1 MREKIIDTA
10 IEEFTKNGLKFTMND
25 VAKALGISKKTIYT
39 VFESKQD
46 VLMAIADRYARDFT
60 DMRQEIE
67 ADTELDTME
76 KLERLFCAIPTKYY
90 NIGLSRIFELAQKYP
105 KQYKYLM
112 EAVSQGWAL
121 AEQYLE
127 KGIREG
133 KIRKDISKPVVMAMI
148 RGTVTCFLESDILYK
163 NGLTYEQG
171 KEEMVQIIMKGI
183 REESL
188 RSRRAY
194 LQTMTG
200 RRITSAGS

>member
-1 MREKIIDTA
+1 MRTGQEREMREKIIDTA

-76 KLERLFCAIPTKYY
+76 KLKRLFCAIPTKYY
-90 NIGLSRIFELAQKYP
+90 DIGLSRIFELAQKYP

-127 KGIREG
+127 KGILEG

-183 REESL
+183 RE
-188 RSRRAY
+188 A
-194 LQTMTG
+194 
-200 RRITSAGS
+200 